1 MGLLVFCLGSSLAQE
16 LTVHVRANPASTS
29 PHVLISG
36 NNQPGSERWVF
47 PNTYGAVIGLG
58 NRVRNLRLKD
68 GNGQG
73 LVIRNVG
80 VGDFRADRKATEFA
94 YEVDLSP
101 PTKPADA
108 AHVSW
113 LNNRHG
119 YFMLADLLPD
129 LGAAPL
135 CVEFELPQNW
145 TIVSSAQNK
154 TGRCYEVN
162 DKAGA
167 VFFVGNDLK
176 QKSKR
181 VGGAGITFVT
191 AGEWPFSSNDA
202 IEKAARIIKEYNE
215 RTGYS
220 LRRPV
225 TVMLSDFPGASNS
238 QGWSAETRGENL
250 VLLASRNPSAL
261 FSLGQLSVVLCH
273 ELFHLWVP
281 NALSLTGDFDWFF
294 EGFTLYQALRTAVRL
309 GLIDFQEY
317 LNTLG
322 RVYASYLSKEHGSL
336 SLIEASQRRWTSGSS
351 LVYDQGMLAAFLF
364 DLRLRK
370 SSGNQ
375 LNLDNVYQQ
384 LLQQY
389 GSSATR
395 VDGNEVLVSILAK
408 QLGDAQ
414 FVKTQVQEPSVID
427 LESALPE
434 YGFRVI
440 NSGKPGELRVAE
452 PLTDQQYQL
461 LKRLGYRKR

>member
-1 MGLLVFCLGSSLAQE
+1 M
-16 LTVHVRANPASTS
+16 
-29 PHVLISG
+29 
-36 NNQPGSERWVF
+36 F
-47 PNTYGAVIGLG
+47 PNNYGALIGLG

-68 GNGQG
+68 GNGQR

-80 VGDFRADRKATEFA
+80 LGDFLADRKATEFV

-101 PTKPADA
+101 PAKPADA

-119 YFMLADLLPD
+119 YLMFADLLPD
-129 LGAAPL
+129 LGPASL
-135 CVEFELPQNW
+135 CLEFELPQNW
-145 TIVSSAQNK
+145 TIVPGGQNK
-154 TGRCYEVN
+154 TGRCFEVN

-181 VGGAGITFVT
+181 VGGADINFVT
-191 AGEWPFSSNDA
+191 GGEWPFSSDAA

-250 VLLASRNPSAL
+250 VLLANRNPSAR

-281 NALSLTGDFDWFF
+281 NALSFTGDFDWFF

-322 RVYASYLSKEHGSL
+322 RVYVSYLSKEHGSL
-336 SLIEASQRRWTSGSS
+336 SLIEASRRRWTSGSS
-351 LVYDQGMLAAFLF
+351 LVYDQGMLFAFLF

-370 SSGNQ
+370 SSSNQ

-384 LLQQY
+384 LMQQY
-389 GSSATR
+389 GSSVTR
-395 VDGNEVLVSILAK
+395 VDGNEALMSVLVK
-408 QLGDAQ
+408 QLGDAE
-414 FVKTQVQEPSVID
+414 FVKTHVQGPSLID
-427 LESALPE
+427 LESILPE
-434 YGFRVI
+434 YGVRVV
-440 NSGKPGELRVAE
+440 NGRKPGELQVAE
-452 PLTDQQYQL
+452 LLNDQQYQL